1 MAFKPPA
8 SLLAAALALATV
20 TLPHTA
26 RSAEFVLRF
35 ASISAEP
42 TATYQQVYKPFAE
55 AVAKDSNGRIEV
67 ALKPLGG
74 YGKPADLFNMVEHRD
89 IEMAVTVQGY
99 SPGRFPQ
106 SSVMELPLM
115 SESAVSGT
123 RAMMTMLKEGD
134 FDKDYASVRV
144 LGLTVLP
151 PYGIFTTGRKMEQL
165 KDLRGLRVRTPS
177 PTVGLALL
185 RMGMIPLGVPVN
197 LVGEA
202 IASGTVD
209 AITFGWDSLT
219 TAPGTSG
226 KMLSDQV
233 SVLIDANFAAP
244 AMMLLMNKATW
255 ESIPADLQMMI
266 EKNGAQM
273 VADGAKLR
281 QASETVTRDRL
292 KTDPRYSYIALT
304 DAQHA
309 QIEHLIQPA
318 VTDWKQNMTRLGLD
332 GDRLYDRARELVRQS
347 SVAER

>member
-1 MAFKPPA
+1 MVFKIPA
-8 SLLAAALALATV
+8 SLLTTALALATCV
-20 TLPHTA
+20 LPHTA
-26 RSAEFVLRF
+26 RSADFVLRF
-35 ASISAEP
+35 ASISAER
-42 TATYQQVYKPFAE
+42 TTSYDQVLKPFAE
-55 AVAKDSNGRIEV
+55 MLAKDSGGRIEV

-74 YGKPADLFNMVEHRD
+74 YGKPTDLFNMVEHGD
-89 IEMAVTVQGY
+89 IEMTMTLPGY

-115 SESAVSGT
+115 SDNAISGT
-123 RAMMTMLKEGD
+123 RAMMAMLKEGD
-134 FDKDYASVRV
+134 FDKDFASVRV

-151 PYGIFTTGRKMEQL
+151 PFGIFTTGRKMEQL

-185 RMGMIPLGVPVN
+185 RMGMIPLGMPAN

-209 AITFGWDSLT
+209 AITFGWDPLVSS
-219 TAPGTSG
+219 PGVSG
-226 KMLSDQV
+226 KMLVDQV

-244 AMMLLMNKATW
+244 AMMTIMNKATW
-255 ESIPADLQMMI
+255 ESIPPDLQAII
-266 EKNGAQM
+266 EHDCARM

-281 QASETVTRDRL
+281 QASETATRDRL
-292 KTDPRYSYIALT
+292 RTDPRYTYIALT
-304 DAQHA
+304 DTQHA

-332 GDRLYDRARELVRQS
+332 GDRLYDRAHELLRQS
-347 SVAER
+347 IVAER